1 MAVDKDGN
9 EIIETPTNT
18 TTSTGSQIDFEA
30 LIAKARQDEK
40 NKLYPQIEK
49 LKAELESK
57 TAKMND
63 LLLSGSEKD
72 DVVKTKDAKIAE
84 LEKKITELTEKEGKH
99 VETSKEAKEL
109 QKKIDEL
116 EQKIADKDKEIA
128 TKELESYRKE
138 KVAGLDDSVID
149 LVSGLTKEEIDA
161 SIEKAKVLYEKI
173 SSKFGEK
180 KTEEKKQEDKTK
192 VPLPNVNLN
201 DSEKMFKDATPEDFR
216 DMDISTKEGRA
227 HWEKMRKELGIAKK

>member
-9 EIIETPTNT
+9 EIVETTNNT
-18 TTSTGSQIDFEA
+18 TTSNSTIDFEA

-49 LKAELESK
+49 LKGELEAK

-109 QKKIDEL
+109 EKKIAEL
-116 EQKIADKDKEIA
+116 EQKLADKDREIA
-128 TKELESYRKE
+128 QKELESYRKE
-138 KVAGLDDSVID
+138 KVTGLDDSVLD
-149 LVSGLTKEEIDA
+149 LVSGSTKEEIDA
-161 SIEKAKVLYEKI
+161 SVEKAKALYEKI
-173 SSKFGEK
+173 SSKFSDTK
-180 KTEEKKQEDKTK
+180 KEEEKKEDKK
-192 VPLPNVNLN
+192 MPLPNFQPNTS
-201 DSEKMFKDATPEDFR
+201 DEIFKDTKTEDIMA
-216 DMDISTKEGRA
+216 MDITSPEGRKN
-227 HWEKMRKELGIAKK
+227 WEDMRKKLGIGKR